1 MKALKIEC
9 ILLLLLL
16 PFGTAN
22 AVQTSTHTEQKSIEI
37 ELDSTSDDLTKEIDL
52 SGYKISMPEVCK
64 NANVGCKEHTKVYLR
79 LVKTWEITT
88 VPPLTDKKLQSTEFA
103 TYYPNLDTSKPI
115 TKNSDPEDVMLLQR
129 ALYERGLLPTLPTGR
144 FGAMTELSVL
154 HFNQIKGLTEC
165 SDKALQATTAT
176 IMEINAM
183 KERMKDETYL
193 RTTVAPELKTE
204 LLCTT
209 LQNRVNELQ
218 RFITAANEGKIRQ
231 TVRNTDNTK
240 VNVIIEGQT
249 DDTGVEIDGFVKI
262 QR

>member
-1 MKALKIEC
+1 MKALKIQLF
-9 ILLLLLL
+9 LLLFLL

-22 AVQTSTHTEQKSIEI
+22 AVQTTTHTEQKSIEI

-52 SGYKISMPEVCK
+52 SGYTITMPEVCK

-88 VPPLTDKKLQSTEFA
+88 VPALTDAKLQSTEFS

-115 TKNSDPEDVMLLQR
+115 TKHSDPKDIMLLQR

-144 FGAMTELSVL
+144 YGAMTELSVL
-154 HFNQIKGLTEC
+154 HFNQIKGLAQC
-165 SDKALQATTAT
+165 SDFALQATTAT
-176 IMEINAM
+176 LAEINAM
-183 KERMKDETYL
+183 KDKMKDEAYL
-193 RTTVAPELKTE
+193 RVTNPPPLKTE
-204 LLCTT
+204 ILCTK
-209 LQNRVNELQ
+209 LQNRVDELQ
-218 RFITAANEGKIRQ
+218 RFIAAANAGKIRQ

-240 VNVIIEGQT
+240 VDVIIDGQT